1 MALSDTPYSL
11 PICKNGNTR
20 IFFFKVSR
28 SGRCTFLAFRPFI
41 LFAHSGQRVDDN
53 KISFPQSIQKFFLLS
68 LEVFL
73 PLKVS
78 NYLSQLGHTHRRFSN
93 LSSLLCPLI

>member
-1 MALSDTPYSL
+1 MALSDILYSL
-11 PICKNGNTR
+11 PIYKKGITQ
-20 IFFFKVSR
+20 IFFLRVSL
-28 SGRCTFLAFRPFI
+28 SGRYTFLAFKPFI

-53 KISFPQSIQKFFLLS
+53 KISFPQSMQKFFLFS

-78 NYLSQLGHTHRRFSN
+78 NYLSQFGQMLYQ
-93 LSSLLCPLI
+93 LS